1 MAGCENNTV
10 THTRGIAPRTY
21 CRLCPAVGGK
31 NNIMKTPMKKIFLP
45 ILLFFIAAC
54 ADRSLDRDIANVL
67 ERHSYEA
74 HAPEK
79 IAGLLR
85 SRGVSG
91 LTLLDRHSEVIAAG
105 KKFRELPGGGGV
117 STGLLFGERGG
128 VVYVFKVFQG
138 SSGAGAGFKDGD
150 RILEIN
156 GIPAEAGAISR
167 QLSERAEFKI
177 KTERRTPKGPDVI
190 TADIK
195 KEYFSFPVVFG
206 FYEPGTGT
214 AFVRIGMFY
223 EGAGA
228 AVAAGLDVL
237 SGLGAKNII
246 FDLRDN
252 GGGVPGEAAGILKDF
267 APKAGPVLELR
278 SRHKGYSQLFEA
290 SGRGRF
296 ASLKTIVL
304 VNSGTAMAAETFAA
318 ALRELCGAIVVG
330 EVTKGDVSLTKTFRL
345 GRGKKGLKLTVAR
358 IFPPSGKDLEGK
370 GVEPEI
376 KIILIPGQAEEIRA
390 AWAASSEAALLNDS
404 AYKKAT
410 EALLK

>member
-1 MAGCENNTV
+1 
-10 THTRGIAPRTY
+10 
-21 CRLCPAVGGK
+21 
-31 NNIMKTPMKKIFLP
+31 
-45 ILLFFIAAC
+45 LLFAAAC
-54 ADRSLDRDIANVL
+54 ADRSLDRDIANVF

-74 HAPEK
+74 HAPAK
-79 IAGLLR
+79 ITDLLR
-85 SRGVSG
+85 SRGVAG
-91 LTLLDRHSEVIAAG
+91 LALLDRHSEVVEAG

-128 VVYVFKVFQG
+128 GVYVFKVFQG

-150 RILEIN
+150 RVLEIN
-156 GIPAEAGAISR
+156 GITADAGTISR

-177 KTERRTPKGPDVI
+177 KAERRTPKGPDVI
-190 TADIK
+190 AADIK

-206 FYEPGTGT
+206 FYEPDART

-237 SGLGAKNII
+237 SGLGAEKII

-267 APKAGPVLELR
+267 APKAGPVLELK
-278 SRHKGYSQLFEA
+278 SRHKGYSRLFEA

-296 ASLKTIVL
+296 ASLKAAVL
-304 VNSGTAMAAETFAA
+304 VNSGTAMTAEAFAA
-318 ALRELCGAIVVG
+318 AFRELRGAAIMG
-330 EVTKGDVSLTKTFRL
+330 ETTKGDVSLTKTFRL
-345 GRGKKGLKLTVAR
+345 GRSKKGLKLTVAR
-358 IFPPSGKDLEGK
+358 IFPPSGKELEGK

-390 AWAASSEAALLNDS
+390 AWATSSEAALLGDP
-404 AYKKAT
+404 AYKKAI
-410 EALLK
+410 EALSK